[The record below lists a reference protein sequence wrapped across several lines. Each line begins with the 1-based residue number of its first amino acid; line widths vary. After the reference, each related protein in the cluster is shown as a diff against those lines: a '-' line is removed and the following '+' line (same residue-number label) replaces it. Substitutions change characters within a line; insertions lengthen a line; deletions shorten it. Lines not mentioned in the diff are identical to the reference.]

1 LETGSQVEYEP
12 ARAMYSN
19 AGFEV
24 CGPYAGYPDS
34 GHSVFM
40 TLAL

>member
-1 LETGSQVEYEP
+1 
-12 ARAMYSN
+12 MYAT
-19 AGFEV
+19 AGFQV

-40 TLAL
+40 TRTL